1 MYTDLLPLPVVPL
14 HSVHLLQV
22 LLYPASL
29 DAGQLTMPMCLVW
42 VLSSM
47 NDCHPIVSANSVC
60 SRLWVDAMKN
70 CL

>member
-1 MYTDLLPLPVVPL
+1 
-14 HSVHLLQV
+14 
-22 LLYPASL
+22 L